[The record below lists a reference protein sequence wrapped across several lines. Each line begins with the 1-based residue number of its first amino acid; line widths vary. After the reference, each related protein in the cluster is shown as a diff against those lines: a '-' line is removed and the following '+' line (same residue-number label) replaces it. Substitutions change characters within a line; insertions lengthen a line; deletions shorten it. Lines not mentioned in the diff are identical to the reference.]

1 MKKIPA
7 PKLPFPLTTNAY
19 LTRGET
25 EEKLGLCLHLQGQK
39 TTNAPANNN
48 LNTAFYARTSSSPP
62 WLSEIKPTQT
72 YAIEIDNFQGQG
84 TFNGFVSIEKVVQ
97 SQWEEASK
105 YGWVIEGSLF
115 YDPPTD
121 RVDNSDP
128 FN

>member
-1 MKKIPA
+1 MKRIPT
-7 PKLPFPLTTNAY
+7 PKLPFPLVTNAY
-19 LTRGET
+19 LTRGGD
-25 EEKLGLCLHLQGQK
+25 EEKLSLCLHLQGQK
-39 TTNAPANNN
+39 SERAPSNNN
-48 LNTAFYARTSSSPP
+48 LNTTFYARTSNAPP
-62 WLSEIKPTQT
+62 WLSEVKPTQT

-121 RVDNSDP
+121 RVNNNDP